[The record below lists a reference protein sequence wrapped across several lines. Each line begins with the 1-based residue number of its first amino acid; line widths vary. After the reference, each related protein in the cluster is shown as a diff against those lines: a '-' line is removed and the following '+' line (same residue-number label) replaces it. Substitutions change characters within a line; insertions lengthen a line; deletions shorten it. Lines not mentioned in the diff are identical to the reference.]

1 MLYEEIS
8 TIRKTCPITI
18 HSGEAISES
27 KGNSVVLCITA
38 EFINAELQT
47 DFFVDFIF
55 RPDSIIEYPAMDGV
69 SCVINVDYGLDE

>member
-1 MLYEEIS
+1 ML
-8 TIRKTCPITI
+8 R
-18 HSGEAISES
+18 
-27 KGNSVVLCITA
+27 VTA
-38 EFINAELQT
+38 EFINAELRT